1 MKKFRDA
8 QKMDKIASYYI
19 KTLFL
24 WEYLE
29 LQASGRSDIWEKSD
43 ITTLFKHMLKKFN
56 AALDKKEILYFW
68 NRRHNMIENVHQSII
83 NEYKYKVTRLLSIM
97 DDSWRYKEVAKYLL
111 TDDEYEEYKRF
122 LF

>member
-19 KTLFL
+19 KTLFF
-24 WEYLE
+24 WEHVE
-29 LQASGRSDIWEKSD
+29 LQASGRSDMWEKCD
-43 ITTLFKHMLKKFN
+43 ITTLFKHMLKRFH
-56 AALDKKEILYFW
+56 AALDKKEIPYFW
-68 NRRHNMIENVHQSII
+68 NKRHNLIENVHQSII
-83 NEYKYKVTRLLSIM
+83 NEYKYKVKNLLSIM

-111 TDDEYEEYKRF
+111 TYEEYEEYKTF